1 MKVKPDL
8 EFAHDKLD
16 DFIENNLH
24 EYAYKRNYDYGPE
37 NRSNISHLSPFI
49 SHRLLYEFDIAKK
62 VLSKFPFL
70 KVEKFIQEV
79 FWRTYW
85 KGWLELRPDVWDDFK
100 TSLTG
105 LKKDDQ
111 YYDAINGKTN
121 IECFNDWVNELK
133 EYNYLHNHAR
143 MWFASIWIFTLGLP
157 WQLGAEFFLEHLY
170 DGDVASNTLSWKW
183 VAGLQTKGKHYI
195 ARSDNIHK
203 FTDGRYSNI
212 KLNISMP
219 PLTEQNEYIIKK
231 QDFNNFQNKND
242 QLLMFDTDLYLN
254 DEMVDKYGQIYLV
267 ENMNDT
273 RSVKLS
279 ENVLSFKTNLLNN
292 IKSINDKIS
301 VIANEQSETL
311 FKGNHKF
318 DVIYPAVGENLDYLM
333 RLKDKF
339 DLDLNIMF
347 RREDAFCWEF
357 SNKGYFNFKKNI
369 PKIISKF
376 LV

>member
-100 TSLTG
+100 TSLSD

-212 KLNISMP
+212 KLNTSMP

-254 DEMVDKYGQIYLV
+254 DEMIDKYSQIYLV
-267 ENMNDT
+267 ENMNDI
-273 RSVKLS
+273 RSIKLS

-301 VIANEQSETL
+301 VITNEQSETL

-318 DVIYPAVGENLDYLM
+318 DVIYPAVGENLDCLM

-347 RREDAFCWEF
+347 RIEDAFCWEF

>member
-8 EFAHDKLD
+8 EFAHDRLD

-37 NRSNISHLSPFI
+37 NRSNISNLSPFI

-100 TSLTG
+100 TSLSV

-212 KLNISMP
+212 KLNTSMP

-254 DEMVDKYGQIYLV
+254 DEMVDKYSQIYLV

-301 VIANEQSETL
+301 VITNEQSETL
-311 FKGNHKF
+311 FKDNRKF

-339 DLDLNIMF
+339 DLDLNILF

>member
-8 EFAHDKLD
+8 EFAHDRLD

-49 SHRLLYEFDIAKK
+49 SHRLLYEFDVAKK

-100 TSLTG
+100 TSLSV

-212 KLNISMP
+212 KLNTSMP

-254 DEMVDKYGQIYLV
+254 DEMVDKYSQIYLV

-301 VIANEQSETL
+301 VITNEQSETL
-311 FKGNHKF
+311 FKDNRKF

>member
-8 EFAHDKLD
+8 EFAHDRLD

-37 NRSNISHLSPFI
+37 NRSNVSHLSPFI
-49 SHRLLYEFDIAKK
+49 SHRLIYEFDIAKK
-62 VLSKFPFL
+62 VLSKFPYL
-70 KVEKFIQEV
+70 KVEKYIQEI

-100 TSLTG
+100 TSLND
-105 LKKDDQ
+105 LNKDDQ
-111 YYDAINGKTN
+111 YYNAINAKTN

-203 FTDGRYSNI
+203 FTDSRYSNI
-212 KLNISMP
+212 KLNTSMP
-219 PLTEQNEYIIKK
+219 ALTEQNEYIIKK
-231 QDFNNFQNKND
+231 QDFSNFQNKND
-242 QLLMFDTDLYLN
+242 HLLMFDTDLYLN
-254 DEMVDKYGQIYLV
+254 DEMVDKYSQIYLV
-267 ENMNDT
+267 ENINDT
-273 RSVKLS
+273 RRVKLS

-301 VIANEQSETL
+301 VIANVQSESL

-318 DVIYPAVGENLDYLM
+318 DVIYPTVGENLDYLM

>member
-8 EFAHDKLD
+8 EFAHDRLD
-16 DFIENNLH
+16 DFIENNLY

-100 TSLTG
+100 TSLSD

-111 YYDAINGKTN
+111 YYDAINGKTS

-195 ARSDNIHK
+195 ARSDNIQK

-212 KLNISMP
+212 KLNTSMP
-219 PLTEQNEYIIKK
+219 ALTDQNEYIIKK
-231 QDFNNFQNKND
+231 QDFSNFQNKND

-254 DEMVDKYGQIYLV
+254 DELVDKYSQIYLV

-279 ENVLSFKTNLLNN
+279 ENVLSFKRNLLNN
-292 IKSINDKIS
+292 IKSVNDKIS
-301 VIANEQSETL
+301 IITDVQSETL
-311 FKGNHKF
+311 FKSNHKF
-318 DVIYPAVGENLDYLM
+318 DVIYPTVGENLDYLI
-333 RLKDKF
+333 RIKDMF
-339 DLDLNIMF
+339 NLDLNIIF
-347 RREDAFCWEF
+347 RREDVFCWEF